1 MNVQIVENK
10 ELNGTELYFENKP
23 EKEKIEKLKELGYR
37 FHRNKSCW
45 YIRSLHHQKNILEL
59 LDANQC
65 EGLTVRDILNE
76 AANASYTTAE
86 RGIRECQ
93 NLAEGGWCGNA
104 WAKFIANTAKNR
116 SLVKYIKA
124 HSRENGATFWHFETT
139 SGDILL
145 SKGYPN
151 GFVLRPPMPATQMSK
166 PCTDGVTA
174 FSNKLQAEGYDV
186 WVHSYPL

>member
-10 ELNGTELYFENKP
+10 ELNGTELYFEDKP
-23 EKEKIEKLKELGYR
+23 EKDKIEKLKELGYR

-86 RGIRECQ
+86 KGIREYQ

-116 SLVKYIKA
+116 SLVKYI
-124 HSRENGATFWHFETT
+124 
-139 SGDILL
+139 
-145 SKGYPN
+145 
-151 GFVLRPPMPATQMSK
+151 MPR
-166 PCTDGVTA
+166 TA
-174 FSNKLQAEGYDV
+174 D
-186 WVHSYPL
+186 H